1 LVYDLAD
8 HVGGG
13 GATNSGGGARLPM
26 SSAFAEEEISIEQRL
41 DAEVNLDDVEYQRIV
56 DRIGADAVSRF
67 NSSI

>member
-1 LVYDLAD
+1 
-8 HVGGG
+8 
-13 GATNSGGGARLPM
+13 M